1 MKPITP
7 AIRSKDAARLP
18 SEPRF
23 SVVQPV
29 YVTMRKS
36 KYSTVSEINVTSLVD
51 VTMVLLIIFMLTAPF
66 IQAGIKVKLPKARST
81 VIKETDAV
89 VISVDKQGKIFINN
103 EAVEDAQL
111 GDALK
116 TLKVAGEES
125 VFVRA
130 DENVPYGVVM
140 KVIGEVKGAGIN
152 NVGMITELKEK

>member
-1 MKPITP
+1 
-7 AIRSKDAARLP
+7 
-18 SEPRF
+18 
-23 SVVQPV
+23 
-29 YVTMRKS
+29 MRKS